1 MKPQNWH
8 LLCKYA
14 SRSNSFLADW
24 GGPGFG
30 GVLAPSLT
38 SPSSFSSDC
47 LSSISPLESIVSS
60 PSFSSTYTNG
70 LLLNTPTNVI
80 LKINWRHQTWCILKI
95 LPWRFSRHPVRCRIL
110 LSYHLTSRAAKKKIR
125 GLKSKLIIWSDFK
138 DVYKQL
144 CITCT
149 LISCSVVGDR
159 SPFRPFWAASCSAA
173 NFSACNLSSSALA
186 EAIRAASAAS
196 AAALRSAC
204 ETRSPSDFTTV
215 TSVGWKRTEYRG
227 RLCIKTRNRFYVY

>member
-1 MKPQNWH
+1 MQTSNLMYSQDFTFTFFKTSCSLSH
-8 LLCKYA
+8 SFELSFDITGCKEKNKRIKIQANNLKRFYYA
-14 SRSNSFLADW
+14 
-24 GGPGFG
+24 
-30 GVLAPSLT
+30 
-38 SPSSFSSDC
+38 
-47 LSSISPLESIVSS
+47 
-60 PSFSSTYTNG
+60 
-70 LLLNTPTNVI
+70 
-80 LKINWRHQTWCILKI
+80 
-95 LPWRFSRHPVRCRIL
+95 
-110 LSYHLTSRAAKKKIR
+110 
-125 GLKSKLIIWSDFK
+125 K